1 MSDSKP
7 RARPA
12 RPATSSPGRIVAHR
26 GASRMAPENTL
37 AAFRLAAKQGARWLE
52 FDVSLL
58 GDETPVIHHD
68 ATLDRC
74 TDRTGP
80 LARLTAA
87 GLAGIDSGSWFG
99 PRYTGEPVAT
109 LEQALDLIETLDL
122 SANLEMKP
130 HDGAPEPMA
139 RAVAG
144 ALQRR
149 PWARSRILVSSY
161 DLDALAALRRLMPA
175 QPLAVLWDEPPA
187 DWPARLAA
195 LRAGSLHIWYEFLT
209 MDILARAQAEQVQV
223 RVFTIDDP
231 AAMEPFRGAGLTGVI
246 TNHPPAYLED
256 PAWAKWAAR
265 P

>member
-1 MSDSKP
+1 MPESKS
-7 RARPA
+7 RARA
-12 RPATSSPGRIVAHR
+12 SRPATSTPGRIVAHR
-26 GASRMAPENTL
+26 GASKIAPENTL
-37 AAFRLAAKQGARWLE
+37 AAFRLAAQQGARWLE

-68 ATLDRC
+68 PTFDRC
-74 TDRTGP
+74 TDRKGP
-80 LARLTAA
+80 LTRLTAS

-99 PRYTGEPVAT
+99 SRYAGEPVAT
-109 LEQALDLIETLDL
+109 LEQALDLINALNL

-130 HDGAPEPMA
+130 HDGAPDPIA

-144 ALQRR
+144 ALERR
-149 PWARSRILVSSY
+149 PWTRSRILVSSY

-187 DWPARLAA
+187 NWPEHLAA
-195 LRAGSLHIWYEFLT
+195 LRAGSLHVWYEFLT
-209 MDILARAQAEQVQV
+209 LDILARARAEQVQV

-231 AAMEPFRGAGLTGVI
+231 AVMEPFRSAGLTGVI
-246 TNHPPAYLED
+246 TNHPPAYLAD